1 MTRKA
6 LLLFISASVIWGSSF
21 LLIRVAVR
29 DISPSVLV
37 LGRTTLGAALLVPA
51 ARQAGAF
58 RGLRP
63 KLPAVIVLTM
73 LNMCLPIFL
82 TAWAE
87 QHITSSATGIL
98 IATDS
103 LFTALLAL
111 WLIRAEAVGRRQF
124 AGLVVGFAGVVAL
137 LGLDFSGQPDALLGA
152 AAVLFSALGYAA
164 AVLLYRRWLPGT
176 PALGVSALMMV
187 CSSAVFALPA
197 AVSLP
202 RHMPGPASIM
212 ALVTL
217 GIVNTGLLSWMYFA
231 LVREAGATATS
242 VITYVVPVIALL
254 LGVSLLDE
262 HLTTGA
268 AAGPGIHHPRH
279 MAGHQVQPVHRAA
292 EPLDPM
298 AHLGRELA
306 CRGPTSQPGLRPH
319 VTGQRHRRWSG
330 RSSGSGQPG

>member
-1 MTRKA
+1 
-6 LLLFISASVIWGSSF
+6 
-21 LLIRVAVR
+21 
-29 DISPSVLV
+29 
-37 LGRTTLGAALLVPA
+37 VPA
-51 ARQAGAF
+51 D
-58 RGLRP
+58 
-63 KLPAVIVLTM
+63 LPDRLG
-73 LNMCLPIFL
+73 
-82 TAWAE
+82 E

-98 IATDS
+98 IATDP

-137 LGLDFSGQPDALLGA
+137 LGLDFSGQPGALLGA

-164 AVLLYRRWLPGT
+164 AALLYRRWLPGA

-197 AVSLP
+197 AVNLP

-231 LVREAGATATS
+231 LVREAGAAVTS

-254 LGVSLLDE
+254 LGISLLDE

-268 AAGPGIHHPRH
+268 AAGLVFITLGTWLATRSSPSTAVTRPPNRLTRWRTSAASSP
-279 MAGHQVQPVHRAA
+279 AG
-292 EPLDPM
+292 
-298 AHLGRELA
+298 AHLTTG
-306 CRGPTSQPGLRPH
+306 SQTARYRPA
-319 VTGQRHRRWSG
+319 RHRRWSG
-330 RSSGSGQPG
+330 RSSGSGRPG